1 MYNDLDTNNKVYLLY
16 CDIGNYRHW
25 VKESV
30 NAEKFFN
37 NLDSLKS
44 ALNELTYIDYSYY
57 EPTPEKEL
65 SDLRNNEQKIIQD
78 FLSRYWVKVVSE
90 AAQLK
95 TDKGKDK
102 KIKSFF
108 DSLEPYKDRFSEETL
123 NLLTKAQKEQPDYTL
138 KRQSKAEKDKLFLAK
153 TEKLLDMQN
162 DIMYNIEQSN
172 GIFAWFYQNNYLLS
186 RIMREEIDFD
196 IIYDIIRLMLSG
208 IDHKKASRYLRSKFE
223 IDTKYAAQLYITA
236 CGIVNSHRSV
246 LHYQH
251 LGYEQYFIITN
262 GAPCPICEKLKNRVF
277 NFSDAK
283 IGVNYPPFC
292 KHNCSTTEIY
302 IERDAESHK

>member
-1 MYNDLDTNNKVYLLY
+1 MYNDWIPTIGFIYLY

-25 VKESV
+25 GKRKRKRW
-30 NAEKFFN
+30 KFFN

-123 NLLTKAQKEQPDYTL
+123 NLLTKAQKEQPD
-138 KRQSKAEKDKLFLAK
+138 
-153 TEKLLDMQN
+153 
-162 DIMYNIEQSN
+162 
-172 GIFAWFYQNNYLLS
+172 
-186 RIMREEIDFD
+186 
-196 IIYDIIRLMLSG
+196 
-208 IDHKKASRYLRSKFE
+208 
-223 IDTKYAAQLYITA
+223 
-236 CGIVNSHRSV
+236 
-246 LHYQH
+246 
-251 LGYEQYFIITN
+251 
-262 GAPCPICEKLKNRVF
+262 
-277 NFSDAK
+277 
-283 IGVNYPPFC
+283 
-292 KHNCSTTEIY
+292 
-302 IERDAESHK
+302 